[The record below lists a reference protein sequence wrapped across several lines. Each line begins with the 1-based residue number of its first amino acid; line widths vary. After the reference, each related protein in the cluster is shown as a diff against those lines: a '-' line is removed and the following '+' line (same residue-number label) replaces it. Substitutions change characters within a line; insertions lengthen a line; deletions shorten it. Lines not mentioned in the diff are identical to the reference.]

1 MSKFRKAETGMT
13 LAEHLAEVRHRFLI
27 STITVMLFGVV
38 AFIFYPQI
46 LHFLQNPYCD
56 ARPRIHGRL
65 VGHCVFLVTGPLD
78 GLTLRIKIG
87 FFGGLL
93 ASSPVLFWQAWR
105 FITPGLKAKE
115 RRYIIPFV
123 SCSLVFFFAGM
134 TVAYFS
140 FGHAIQFLESIGG
153 KSLLTEYNPNQYLTL
168 LLLMLFIFGL
178 TFEFPVVLV
187 ALEMVNVVTPS
198 QLLHYWRYA
207 LIGIT
212 VAAAV
217 FTPSGDPLSMMALAI
232 PLTVFYFVAIGVGK
246 LLKK

>member
-1 MSKFRKAETGMT
+1 MSRFSKAQSGMT

-27 STITVMLFGVV
+27 SAITVSLFGVV
-38 AFIFYPQI
+38 AFLLYPQI
-46 LHFLQNPYCD
+46 LHLLQEPYCAARD
-56 ARPRIHGRL
+56 AAHKS
-65 VGHCVFLVTGPLD
+65 CVFLVTNPLD

-93 ASSPVLFWQAWR
+93 FSSPVLFWQFWR
-105 FITPGLKAKE
+105 FITPGLKQRE

-123 SCSLVFFFAGM
+123 SASLVFFISGM
-134 TVAYFS
+134 AVAYFS

-168 LLLMLFIFGL
+168 FLLMMFIFGV

-187 ALEMVNVVTPS
+187 AMEMANIVTPK
-198 QLLHYWRYA
+198 QLLHFWRYA
-207 LIGIT
+207 LIAIT
-212 VAAAV
+212 IASGV
-217 FTPSGDPLSMMALAI
+217 FTPSGDPLSMLALAL
-232 PLTVFYFVAIGVGK
+232 PLTVFYFIAIGVGK

>member
-1 MSKFRKAETGMT
+1 MSRISKAQSGMT

-27 STITVMLFGVV
+27 SAITVSLFGVV
-38 AFIFYPQI
+38 AFLLYPQI
-46 LHFLQNPYCD
+46 LHLLQEPYCAARD
-56 ARPRIHGRL
+56 AAHKS
-65 VGHCVFLVTGPLD
+65 CVFLVTNPLD

-93 ASSPVLFWQAWR
+93 FSSPVLFWQFWR
-105 FITPGLKAKE
+105 FITPGLKQRE

-123 SCSLVFFFAGM
+123 SASLVFFISGM
-134 TVAYFS
+134 AVAYFS

-168 LLLMLFIFGL
+168 FLLMMFIFGV

-187 ALEMVNVVTPS
+187 AMEMANIVTPK
-198 QLLHYWRYA
+198 QLLHFWRYA
-207 LIGIT
+207 LIAIT
-212 VAAAV
+212 IASGV
-217 FTPSGDPLSMMALAI
+217 FTPSGDPLSMLALAL
-232 PLTVFYFVAIGVGK
+232 PLTVFYFIAIGVGK